1 MQNKRVTF
9 VGLLRV
15 FLIIDKSNVME
26 EEKGYVGSQLE
37 GAVGHGVEGMVA
49 EVWQLVTLYLQREWL
64 HCIFSHAQRG
74 KRMLLTIQ
82 PPHL

>member
-1 MQNKRVTF
+1 MCKTRVTF

-37 GAVGHGVEGMVA
+37 GAVRHDGCVA
-49 EVWQLVTLYLQREWL
+49 VAWTCGRIAPAV
-64 HCIFSHAQRG
+64 
-74 KRMLLTIQ
+74 K
-82 PPHL
+82 